1 MTDGPNHVGIIMDG
15 NRRWAK
21 LHHVMP
27 WEGHKAGKETLKK
40 LAREWIESDVKYL
53 TLYTFS
59 LKNLKNR
66 NPIEKKYL
74 YDVVKAGVMD
84 VLSDPYFYE
93 QININVIGRWHLLPD
108 KDLKKR
114 IQEMIDK
121 TAKNTKKVL
130 RMAICYDGQDEIVYS
145 CQNLIDKG
153 VKTVTPE
160 LIKQNLFTNELPPVD
175 LLIRTGGEK
184 RLSGFLLWDAS
195 YAELFFTDKLF
206 PDCVPGTL
214 QEAIEEF
221 KNRKRRFGK

>member
-1 MTDGPNHVGIIMDG
+1 VAIILDG

-21 LHHVMP
+21 LHNLKP
-27 WEGHKAGKETLKK
+27 WEGHRAGKETLKK
-40 LAREWIESDVKYL
+40 LAREWMESDVKYL
-53 TLYTFS
+53 TLYSFS
-59 LKNLKNR
+59 LKNLQNR
-66 NPIEKKYL
+66 NPLERHYL
-74 YDVVKAGVMD
+74 YQVLKAGIID
-84 VLSDPYFYE
+84 TLSDPYFYE
-93 QININVIGRWHLLPD
+93 NLNISVIGRWHLLPD
-108 KDLKKR
+108 KSLKKK

-121 TAKNTKKVL
+121 TAKNKDKML
-130 RMAICYDGQDEIVYS
+130 RLAICYDGQDEIVHA

-153 VKTVTPE
+153 VKKVTPE